1 MSCNKNI
8 FYQWNVVV
16 CDKLLNA
23 KATGL
28 EHKQPLPPFVTT
40 PDLKKIYA
48 NSDVLTMKM
57 IRII

>member
-1 MSCNKNI
+1 M

-28 EHKQPLPPFVTT
+28 EEHKQPLPPFVTT